1 MKKFTIVL
9 IVAIAASTAL
19 AAMPAFPAERTET
32 PAPGISIVGGSD
44 INLVSRQSTLPI
56 VVSNSLG
63 GEVRVV
69 VNLVSG
75 SPKVVVDQQKV
86 SMVIEGGATAN
97 AQFPISAIGSG
108 DVVMVAWLTSLS
120 GIEIGPKVTIKLSVN
135 PDIETWAIVLFLGL
149 VAVLVV
155 VGLVRTARK
164 SRSKMGNV

>member
-19 AAMPAFPAERTET
+19 AAIPAFPAERTET
-32 PAPGISIVGGSD
+32 PAPGVSIVSGSD
-44 INLVSRQSTLPI
+44 ISLVSRQSTLPI

-63 GEVRVV
+63 GEVRIV

-75 SPKVVVDQQKV
+75 SPKVIVEQQKV
-86 SMVIEGGATAN
+86 SMVIEGGSTAN
-97 AQFPISAIGSG
+97 AQFPISAISSG

-120 GIEIGPKVTIKLSVN
+120 GIEIGPRVTIRLNVS
-135 PDIETWAIVLFLGL
+135 PDIENWAIVLFLSL

-155 VGLVRTARK
+155 VGLIRTARK
-164 SRSKMGNV
+164 SRTS

>member
-19 AAMPAFPAERTET
+19 AAIPAFPAERTET
-32 PAPGISIVGGSD
+32 PAPGVAIVSGSD
-44 INLVSRQSTLPI
+44 ISLVSRQSTLPI

-75 SPKVVVDQQKV
+75 SPKLIVEQKKI
-86 SMVIEGGATAN
+86 SMVIEGGSTAN
-97 AQFPISAIGSG
+97 AQFPISAISSG

-120 GIEIGPKVTIKLSVN
+120 GLEIGPRVTIKLSVN
-135 PDIETWAIVLFLGL
+135 PDIENWAIVLFLSL

-155 VGLVRTARK
+155 VGLIRTARK
-164 SRSKMGNV
+164 SRTS

>member
-1 MKKFTIVL
+1 
-9 IVAIAASTAL
+9 
-19 AAMPAFPAERTET
+19 
-32 PAPGISIVGGSD
+32 
-44 INLVSRQSTLPI
+44 
-56 VVSNSLG
+56 LG

-75 SPKVVVDQQKV
+75 SPKVIVEQQQV

-97 AQFPISAIGSG
+97 AQFPLSAIGNG

-120 GIEIGPKVTIKLSVN
+120 GIELGPRVTIKLSVN

-155 VGLVRTARK
+155 VGLIRTARK
-164 SRSKMGNV
+164 SRTS